1 MGAIPVSFESPDTS
15 GSVWIEPA
23 AVNFGAND
31 RYPKNVVVFADTST
45 RIGVGVTFR
54 VPDDYAGSAA
64 SLKVEWSTTA
74 TSGTAD
80 WEFDYTAVTGDDS
93 ETFDPNTDQE
103 SAGTTDAASGTAR
116 RKQTATI
123 TLTAGNFAAGDE
135 VLGTLFRDGSESD
148 TIAANVYVFNAVFQY
163 T

>member
-15 GSVWIEPA
+15 GNVWIEPA
-23 AVNFGAND
+23 AVNFGSND
-31 RYPKNVVVFADTST
+31 RYPVNVVAFADTAT
-45 RIGVGVTFR
+45 RIGVGVRFR
-54 VPDDYAGSAA
+54 VPDDYTGAA
-64 SLKVEWSTTA
+64 AALKVEWSTPA
-74 TSGTAD
+74 TSGLAD
-80 WEFDYTAVTGDDS
+80 WEFDYTAVGGDDV
-93 ETFDPNTDQE
+93 ETFDPAGDQE

-123 TLTAGNFAAGDE
+123 ALTPGNFAAGDE

-148 TIAANVYVFNAVFQY
+148 TIAANVYVFSAVFQY